1 MDKKEY
7 LKILTE
13 QVRYKKALPMIEKEL
28 EDHMEDQKKDFLA
41 SGMTEKEAETAAV
54 MEMGD
59 PVTVGVEMD
68 RIHRPK
74 MAWGLI
80 LLTGALYLTGMILRY
95 LLYNRSGLGIYIAN
109 SWVYYVLAFVVMI
122 GVCYVDYSRIG
133 EKAREL
139 TVGLFLILMAGLW
152 FSGTVVN
159 GSAGWINVGGMMILN
174 VRVLVYLFLP
184 LYGAILYRYRGQGYE
199 VIWKAVAWILPAV
212 VVVAYANNI
221 MLSLLLCVFSMII
234 FLYAVSCG
242 WFHAKKKRV
251 YFGTVSAVLLLPVLY
266 AGMVWN
272 FGAVYQ
278 KERLQMLLPP
288 YRAEISAVMEP
299 LRSAAANSHMVGSS
313 AQAMKGLEMY
323 GDRDFL
329 FTYVLS
335 FCGILTAVLFVS
347 FIAVL
352 LFYLFKNTLH
362 QRNQVGRVMG
372 LGCTIVL
379 AGRMII
385 YILGNLGLHPYGGD
399 GYCPFLS
406 TGGSGAVVTGI
417 LLGLLFSIYRY
428 QNVTIEPKVKKKVK
442 KPAVQ

>member
-7 LKILTE
+7 LEILAE
-13 QVRYKKALPMIEKEL
+13 QIRYKKALPMIEKEL

-41 SGMTEKEAETAAV
+41 SGMTEKEAEAAAV

-59 PVTVGVEMD
+59 PVSVGVDMD

-80 LLTGALYLTGMILRY
+80 LLTGALYLAGMIFRY
-95 LLYNRSGLGIYIAN
+95 LLYDRSGLGIYIAN

-139 TVGLFLILMAGLW
+139 TVGLFLILMAGIW
-152 FSGTVVN
+152 FGGTVVN
-159 GSAGWINVGGMMILN
+159 GSFGWISVGGMMILN

-199 VIWKAVAWILPAV
+199 VSWKAAAWMLPAV
-212 VVVAYANNI
+212 VVVFYANSL
-221 MLSLLLCVFSMII
+221 MLALLLCVFSMVI
-234 FLYAVSCG
+234 FL
-242 WFHAKKKRV
+242 
-251 YFGTVSAVLLLPVLY
+251 LLY
-266 AGMVWN
+266 AGMVWK

-288 YRAEISAVMEP
+288 YGEEISAVMEP

-329 FTYVLS
+329 FTYILS
-335 FCGILTAVLFVS
+335 FCGILTAVLFIS
-347 FIAVL
+347 LIAVL
-352 LFYLFKNTLH
+352 LFYLLKHTLR
-362 QRNQVGRVMG
+362 QRNQAGRIMG
-372 LGCTIVL
+372 LGCTVVL
-379 AGRMII
+379 VGRLVI
-385 YILGNLGLHPYGGD
+385 YLLGNLGLQPYGD

-406 TGGSGAVVTGI
+406 TGGSSAVVTGI

-428 QNVTIEPKVKKKVK
+428 QNIAKEPKKSRTK
-442 KPAVQ
+442 QICL

>member
-7 LKILTE
+7 LEILAE
-13 QVRYKKALPMIEKEL
+13 QIRYKKALPMIEKEL

-41 SGMTEKEAETAAV
+41 SGMTEKEAEAAAV

-59 PVTVGVEMD
+59 PVAVGVDMD

-80 LLTGALYLTGMILRY
+80 LLTGALYLAGMIFRY
-95 LLYNRSGLGIYIAN
+95 LLYDRSGLGIYIAN

-139 TVGLFLILMAGLW
+139 TVGLFLILMAGIW
-152 FSGTVVN
+152 FGGTVVN
-159 GSAGWINVGGMMILN
+159 GSVGWISVGGMMILN

-199 VIWKAVAWILPAV
+199 VIWKAAAWMLPAV
-212 VVVAYANNI
+212 VVVFYANSL
-221 MLSLLLCVFSMII
+221 MLALLLCVFSMVI
-234 FLYAVSCG
+234 FL
-242 WFHAKKKRV
+242 
-251 YFGTVSAVLLLPVLY
+251 LLY
-266 AGMVWN
+266 AGMVWK

-278 KERLQMLLPP
+278 KERLKMLLPP
-288 YRAEISAVMEP
+288 YGEEISAVMEP

-313 AQAMKGLEMY
+313 EQAMKGLEMY

-329 FTYVLS
+329 FTYILS
-335 FCGILTAVLFVS
+335 FCGILTAVLFIS
-347 FIAVL
+347 LIAVL
-352 LFYLFKNTLH
+352 LFYLLKHTLR
-362 QRNQVGRVMG
+362 QRNQAGRIMG
-372 LGCTIVL
+372 LGCTVVL
-379 AGRMII
+379 VGRLVI
-385 YILGNLGLHPYGGD
+385 YLLGNLGLQPYGD

-406 TGGSGAVVTGI
+406 TGGSSAVVTGI

-428 QNVTIEPKVKKKVK
+428 QNIAKEPKKSRTK
-442 KPAVQ
+442 QICL

>member
-7 LKILTE
+7 LEILAE
-13 QVRYKKALPMIEKEL
+13 QIRYKKALPMIEKEL

-41 SGMTEKEAETAAV
+41 SGMTEKEAEAAAV

-59 PVTVGVEMD
+59 PVAVGVDMD

-80 LLTGALYLTGMILRY
+80 LLTGALYLAGMIFRY
-95 LLYNRSGLGIYIAN
+95 LLYDRSGLGIYIAN

-139 TVGLFLILMAGLW
+139 TVGLFLILMAGIW
-152 FSGTVVN
+152 FGGTVVN
-159 GSAGWINVGGMMILN
+159 GSVGWISVGGMMILN

-199 VIWKAVAWILPAV
+199 VIWKAAAWMLPAV
-212 VVVAYANNI
+212 VVVFYANSL
-221 MLSLLLCVFSMII
+221 MLALLLCVFSMVI
-234 FLYAVSCG
+234 FL
-242 WFHAKKKRV
+242 
-251 YFGTVSAVLLLPVLY
+251 LLY
-266 AGMVWN
+266 AGMVWK

-278 KERLQMLLPP
+278 KERLKMLLPP
-288 YRAEISAVMEP
+288 YGEEISAVMEP

-329 FTYVLS
+329 FTYILS
-335 FCGILTAVLFVS
+335 FCGILTAVLFIS
-347 FIAVL
+347 LIAVL
-352 LFYLFKNTLH
+352 LFYLLKHTLR
-362 QRNQVGRVMG
+362 QRNQAGRIMG
-372 LGCTIVL
+372 LGCTVVL
-379 AGRMII
+379 VGRLVI
-385 YILGNLGLHPYGGD
+385 YLLGNLGLQPYGD

-406 TGGSGAVVTGI
+406 TGGSSAVVTGI
-417 LLGLLFSIYRY
+417 LLGLLLSIYRY
-428 QNVTIEPKVKKKVK
+428 QNIAKEPKKSRTK
-442 KPAVQ
+442 QICL

>member
-7 LKILTE
+7 LEMLAE
-13 QVRYKKALPMIEKEL
+13 QIRYKKALPMIEKEL

-41 SGMTEKEAETAAV
+41 SGMTEKEAEAAAV

-59 PVTVGVEMD
+59 PVSVGVDMD

-80 LLTGALYLTGMILRY
+80 LLTGALYLAGMIFRY
-95 LLYNRSGLGIYIAN
+95 LLYDRSGLGIYIAN

-139 TVGLFLILMAGLW
+139 TVGLFLILMAGIW
-152 FSGTVVN
+152 FGGTVVN
-159 GSAGWINVGGMMILN
+159 GSFGWISVGGMMILN

-199 VIWKAVAWILPAV
+199 VIWKAAAWMLPAV
-212 VVVAYANNI
+212 VVVFYANSL
-221 MLSLLLCVFSMII
+221 MLALLLCVFSMVI
-234 FLYAVSCG
+234 FL
-242 WFHAKKKRV
+242 
-251 YFGTVSAVLLLPVLY
+251 LLY
-266 AGMVWN
+266 AGMVWK

-288 YRAEISAVMEP
+288 YGEEISAVMEP
-299 LRSAAANSHMVGSS
+299 LRSTAANSHMVGSS

-323 GDRDFL
+323 GDRAFL
-329 FTYVLS
+329 FTYILS
-335 FCGILTAVLFVS
+335 FCGILTAVLFIS
-347 FIAVL
+347 LIAVL
-352 LFYLFKNTLH
+352 LFYLLKHTLR
-362 QRNQVGRVMG
+362 QRNQAGRIMG
-372 LGCTIVL
+372 LGCTVVL
-379 AGRMII
+379 VGRLVI
-385 YILGNLGLHPYGGD
+385 YLLGNLGLQPYGD

-406 TGGSGAVVTGI
+406 TGGSSAVVTGI

-428 QNVTIEPKVKKKVK
+428 QNIAKEPKKSRTK
-442 KPAVQ
+442 QICL

>member
-7 LKILTE
+7 LEILAE
-13 QVRYKKALPMIEKEL
+13 QIRYKKALPMIEKEL

-41 SGMTEKEAETAAV
+41 SGMTEKEAEAAAV

-59 PVTVGVEMD
+59 PVAVGVDMD

-80 LLTGALYLTGMILRY
+80 LLTGALYLAGMIFRY
-95 LLYNRSGLGIYIAN
+95 LLYDRSGLGIYIAN

-139 TVGLFLILMAGLW
+139 TVGLFLILMAGIW
-152 FSGTVVN
+152 FGGTVVN
-159 GSAGWINVGGMMILN
+159 GSFGWISVGGMMILN

-199 VIWKAVAWILPAV
+199 VIWKAAAWMLPV
-212 VVVAYANNI
+212 VVVFYANSL
-221 MLSLLLCVFSMII
+221 MLALLLCVFSMVI
-234 FLYAVSCG
+234 FL
-242 WFHAKKKRV
+242 
-251 YFGTVSAVLLLPVLY
+251 LLY
-266 AGMVWN
+266 AGMVWK

-288 YRAEISAVMEP
+288 YGEEISAVMEP

-329 FTYVLS
+329 FTYILS
-335 FCGILTAVLFVS
+335 FCGILTAVLFIS
-347 FIAVL
+347 LIAVL
-352 LFYLFKNTLH
+352 LFYLLKHTLR
-362 QRNQVGRVMG
+362 QRNQAGRIMG
-372 LGCTIVL
+372 LGCTVVL
-379 AGRMII
+379 VGRLVI
-385 YILGNLGLHPYGGD
+385 YLLGNLGLQPYGD

-406 TGGSGAVVTGI
+406 TGGSSAVVTGI

-428 QNVTIEPKVKKKVK
+428 QNIAKEPKKSRTK
-442 KPAVQ
+442 QICL

>member
-7 LKILTE
+7 LEILAE
-13 QVRYKKALPMIEKEL
+13 QIRYKKALPMIEKEL

-41 SGMTEKEAETAAV
+41 SGMTEKEAEAAAV

-59 PVTVGVEMD
+59 PVAVGVDMD

-74 MAWGLI
+74 MARGLI
-80 LLTGALYLTGMILRY
+80 LLTGALYLAGMIFRY
-95 LLYNRSGLGIYIAN
+95 LLYDRSGLGIYIAN

-139 TVGLFLILMAGLW
+139 TVGLFLILMAGIW
-152 FSGTVVN
+152 FGGTVVN
-159 GSAGWINVGGMMILN
+159 GSFGWISVGGMMILN

-199 VIWKAVAWILPAV
+199 VIWKAIVWMLPAV
-212 VVVAYANNI
+212 VVVFYANSL
-221 MLSLLLCVFSMII
+221 MLALLLCVFSMVI
-234 FLYAVSCG
+234 FL
-242 WFHAKKKRV
+242 
-251 YFGTVSAVLLLPVLY
+251 LLY
-266 AGMVWN
+266 AGMVWK

-288 YRAEISAVMEP
+288 YGEEISAVMEP

-329 FTYVLS
+329 FTYILS
-335 FCGILTAVLFVS
+335 FCGILTAVLFIS
-347 FIAVL
+347 LIAVL
-352 LFYLFKNTLH
+352 LFYLLKHTLR
-362 QRNQVGRVMG
+362 QRNQAGRIMG
-372 LGCTIVL
+372 LGCTVVL
-379 AGRMII
+379 VGRLVI
-385 YILGNLGLHPYGGD
+385 YLLGNLGLQPYGD

-406 TGGSGAVVTGI
+406 TGGSSAVVTGI

-428 QNVTIEPKVKKKVK
+428 QNIAKEPKKSRTK
-442 KPAVQ
+442 QICL

>member
-7 LKILTE
+7 LEILAE
-13 QVRYKKALPMIEKEL
+13 QIRYKKALPMIEKEL

-41 SGMTEKEAETAAV
+41 SGMTEKEAEAAAV

-59 PVTVGVEMD
+59 PVAVGVDMD

-74 MAWGLI
+74 MACGLI
-80 LLTGALYLTGMILRY
+80 LLTGALYLAGMIFRY
-95 LLYNRSGLGIYIAN
+95 LLYDRSGLGIYIAN

-139 TVGLFLILMAGLW
+139 TVGLFLILMAGIW
-152 FSGTVVN
+152 FGGTVVN
-159 GSAGWINVGGMMILN
+159 GSVGWISVGGMMILN

-199 VIWKAVAWILPAV
+199 VIWKAIVWMLPAV
-212 VVVAYANNI
+212 VVVFYANSL
-221 MLSLLLCVFSMII
+221 MLALLLCVFSMVI
-234 FLYAVSCG
+234 FL
-242 WFHAKKKRV
+242 
-251 YFGTVSAVLLLPVLY
+251 LLY
-266 AGMVWN
+266 AGMVWK

-278 KERLQMLLPP
+278 KERLKMLLPP
-288 YRAEISAVMEP
+288 YGEEISAVMEP

-329 FTYVLS
+329 FTYILS
-335 FCGILTAVLFVS
+335 FCGILTAVLFIS
-347 FIAVL
+347 LIAVL
-352 LFYLFKNTLH
+352 LFYLLKHTLR
-362 QRNQVGRVMG
+362 QRNQAGRIMG
-372 LGCTIVL
+372 LGCTVVL
-379 AGRMII
+379 VGRLVI
-385 YILGNLGLHPYGGD
+385 YLLGNLGLQPYGD

-406 TGGSGAVVTGI
+406 TGGSSAVVTGI

-428 QNVTIEPKVKKKVK
+428 QNIAKEPKKSRTK
-442 KPAVQ
+442 QICL

>member
-7 LKILTE
+7 LEILAE
-13 QVRYKKALPMIEKEL
+13 QIRYKKALPMIEKEL

-41 SGMTEKEAETAAV
+41 SGMTEKEAEAAAV

-59 PVTVGVEMD
+59 PVAVGVDMD

-80 LLTGALYLTGMILRY
+80 LLTGALYLAGMIFRY
-95 LLYNRSGLGIYIAN
+95 LLYDRSGLGIYIAN

-139 TVGLFLILMAGLW
+139 TVGLFLILMAGIW
-152 FSGTVVN
+152 FGGTVVN
-159 GSAGWINVGGMMILN
+159 GSFGWISVGGMMILN

-199 VIWKAVAWILPAV
+199 VIWKAAAWMLPAV
-212 VVVAYANNI
+212 VVVFYANSL
-221 MLSLLLCVFSMII
+221 MLALLLCVFSMVI
-234 FLYAVSCG
+234 FL
-242 WFHAKKKRV
+242 
-251 YFGTVSAVLLLPVLY
+251 LLY
-266 AGMVWN
+266 AGMVWK

-288 YRAEISAVMEP
+288 YGADISAVMEP

-329 FTYVLS
+329 FTYILS
-335 FCGILTAVLFVS
+335 FCGILTAVLFIS
-347 FIAVL
+347 LIAVL
-352 LFYLFKNTLH
+352 LFYLLKNTLR

-372 LGCTIVL
+372 LGCTVVL
-379 AGRMII
+379 AGRMVI
-385 YILGNLGLHPYGGD
+385 YLLGNLGLHPYGD

-428 QNVTIEPKVKKKVK
+428 QNIAKEPKKSRTK
-442 KPAVQ
+442 QICL

>member
-7 LKILTE
+7 LEILAE
-13 QVRYKKALPMIEKEL
+13 QIRYKKALPMIEKEL

-41 SGMTEKEAETAAV
+41 SGMTEKEAEAAAV

-59 PVTVGVEMD
+59 PVAVGVDMD

-80 LLTGALYLTGMILRY
+80 LLTGALYLAGMIFRY
-95 LLYNRSGLGIYIAN
+95 LLYDRSGLGIYIAN

-139 TVGLFLILMAGLW
+139 TVGLFLILMAGIW
-152 FSGTVVN
+152 FGGTVVN
-159 GSAGWINVGGMMILN
+159 GSVGWISVGGMMILN

-184 LYGAILYRYRGQGYE
+184 LYGAIQYRYRGQGYE
-199 VIWKAVAWILPAV
+199 VIWKAAAWMLPAV
-212 VVVAYANNI
+212 VVVFYANSL
-221 MLSLLLCVFSMII
+221 MLALLLCVFSMVI
-234 FLYAVSCG
+234 FL
-242 WFHAKKKRV
+242 
-251 YFGTVSAVLLLPVLY
+251 LLY
-266 AGMVWN
+266 AGMVWK

-278 KERLQMLLPP
+278 KERLKMLLPP
-288 YRAEISAVMEP
+288 YGEEISAVMEP

-329 FTYVLS
+329 FTYILS
-335 FCGILTAVLFVS
+335 FCGILTAVLFIS
-347 FIAVL
+347 LIAVL
-352 LFYLFKNTLH
+352 LFYLLKHTLR
-362 QRNQVGRVMG
+362 QRNQAGRIMG
-372 LGCTIVL
+372 LGCTVVL
-379 AGRMII
+379 VGRLVI
-385 YILGNLGLHPYGGD
+385 YLLGNLGLQPYGD

-406 TGGSGAVVTGI
+406 TGGSSAVVTGI

-428 QNVTIEPKVKKKVK
+428 QNIAKEPKKSRTK
-442 KPAVQ
+442 QICL

>member
-7 LKILTE
+7 LEILAE
-13 QVRYKKALPMIEKEL
+13 QIRYKKALPMIEKEL

-41 SGMTEKEAETAAV
+41 SGMTEKEAEAAAF

-59 PVTVGVEMD
+59 PVAVGVDMD

-80 LLTGALYLTGMILRY
+80 LLTGALYLAGMIFRY
-95 LLYNRSGLGIYIAN
+95 LLYDRSGLGIYIAN

-139 TVGLFLILMAGLW
+139 TVGLFLILMAGIW
-152 FSGTVVN
+152 FGGTVVN
-159 GSAGWINVGGMMILN
+159 GSFGWISVGGMMILN

-199 VIWKAVAWILPAV
+199 VIWKAAAWMLPAV
-212 VVVAYANNI
+212 VVVFYANSL
-221 MLSLLLCVFSMII
+221 MLALLLCVFSMVI
-234 FLYAVSCG
+234 FL
-242 WFHAKKKRV
+242 
-251 YFGTVSAVLLLPVLY
+251 LLY
-266 AGMVWN
+266 AGMVWK

-288 YRAEISAVMEP
+288 YGEEISAVMEP

-329 FTYVLS
+329 FTYILS
-335 FCGILTAVLFVS
+335 FCGILTAVLFIS
-347 FIAVL
+347 LIAVL
-352 LFYLFKNTLH
+352 LFYLLKHTLR
-362 QRNQVGRVMG
+362 QRNQAGRIMG
-372 LGCTIVL
+372 LGCTVVL
-379 AGRMII
+379 VGRLVI
-385 YILGNLGLHPYGGD
+385 YLLGNLGLQPYGD

-406 TGGSGAVVTGI
+406 TGGSSAVVTGI

-428 QNVTIEPKVKKKVK
+428 QNIAKEPKKSRTT
-442 KPAVQ
+442 QICL

>member
-7 LKILTE
+7 LEILAE
-13 QVRYKKALPMIEKEL
+13 QIRYKKALPMIEKEL

-41 SGMTEKEAETAAV
+41 SGMTEKEAEAAAV

-59 PVTVGVEMD
+59 PVAVGVDMD

-74 MAWGLI
+74 MVWGLI
-80 LLTGALYLTGMILRY
+80 LLTGALYLAGMIFRY
-95 LLYNRSGLGIYIAN
+95 LLYDRSGLGIYIAN

-139 TVGLFLILMAGLW
+139 TVGLFLILMAGIW
-152 FSGTVVN
+152 FGGTVVN
-159 GSAGWINVGGMMILN
+159 GSVGWISVGGMMILN

-199 VIWKAVAWILPAV
+199 VIWKAAAWMLPAV
-212 VVVAYANNI
+212 VVVFYANSL
-221 MLSLLLCVFSMII
+221 MLALLLCVFSMVI
-234 FLYAVSCG
+234 FL
-242 WFHAKKKRV
+242 
-251 YFGTVSAVLLLPVLY
+251 LLY
-266 AGMVWN
+266 AGMVWK
-272 FGAVYQ
+272 FGALYQ

-288 YRAEISAVMEP
+288 YGEEISAVMEP

-329 FTYVLS
+329 FTYILS
-335 FCGILTAVLFVS
+335 FCGILTAVLFIS
-347 FIAVL
+347 LIAVL
-352 LFYLFKNTLH
+352 LFYLLKHTLR
-362 QRNQVGRVMG
+362 QRNQAGRIMG
-372 LGCTIVL
+372 LGCTVVL
-379 AGRMII
+379 VGRLVI
-385 YILGNLGLHPYGGD
+385 YLLGNLGLQPYGD

-406 TGGSGAVVTGI
+406 TGGSSAVVTGI

-428 QNVTIEPKVKKKVK
+428 QNIAKEPKKSRTK
-442 KPAVQ
+442 QICL

>member
-7 LKILTE
+7 LEILAE
-13 QVRYKKALPMIEKEL
+13 QIRYKKALPMIEKEL

-41 SGMTEKEAETAAV
+41 SGMTEKEAEAAAV

-59 PVTVGVEMD
+59 PVAVGVDMD

-80 LLTGALYLTGMILRY
+80 LLTGALYLAGMIFRY
-95 LLYNRSGLGIYIAN
+95 LLYDRSGLGIYIAN

-139 TVGLFLILMAGLW
+139 TVGLFLILMAGIW
-152 FSGTVVN
+152 FGGTVVN
-159 GSAGWINVGGMMILN
+159 GSVGWISVGGMMILN

-199 VIWKAVAWILPAV
+199 VIWKAAAWMLPAV
-212 VVVAYANNI
+212 VVVFYANSL
-221 MLSLLLCVFSMII
+221 MLALLLCVFSMVI
-234 FLYAVSCG
+234 FLYAVSCD
-242 WFHAKKKRV
+242 WFRVKKKRV
-251 YFGTVSAVLLLPVLY
+251 YFGTVSAVLILPILY
-266 AGMVWN
+266 AGMVWK

-278 KERLQMLLPP
+278 KERLKMLLPP
-288 YRAEISAVMEP
+288 YGEEISAVMEP

-329 FTYVLS
+329 FTYILS
-335 FCGILTAVLFVS
+335 FCGIMTAVLFIS
-347 FIAVL
+347 LIAVL
-352 LFYLFKNTLH
+352 LFYLLKHTLR
-362 QRNQVGRVMG
+362 QRNQAGRIMG
-372 LGCTIVL
+372 LGCTVVL
-379 AGRMII
+379 VGRLVI
-385 YILGNLGLHPYGGD
+385 YLLGNLGLQPYGD

-406 TGGSGAVVTGI
+406 TGGSSAVVTGI

-428 QNVTIEPKVKKKVK
+428 QNIAKEPKKSRTK
-442 KPAVQ
+442 QICL

>member
-7 LKILTE
+7 LEILAE
-13 QVRYKKALPMIEKEL
+13 QIRYKKALPMIEKEL

-41 SGMTEKEAETAAV
+41 SGMTEKEAEAAAV

-59 PVTVGVEMD
+59 PVSVGVDMD

-80 LLTGALYLTGMILRY
+80 LLTGALYLAGMIFRY
-95 LLYNRSGLGIYIAN
+95 LLYDRSGLGIYIAN

-133 EKAREL
+133 GKAREL
-139 TVGLFLILMAGLW
+139 TVGLFLILMAGIW
-152 FSGTVVN
+152 FGGTVVN
-159 GSAGWINVGGMMILN
+159 GSVGWISVGGMMILN

-199 VIWKAVAWILPAV
+199 VIWKAAAWMLPAV
-212 VVVAYANNI
+212 VVVFYANSL
-221 MLSLLLCVFSMII
+221 MLALLLCVFSMVI
-234 FLYAVSCG
+234 FL
-242 WFHAKKKRV
+242 
-251 YFGTVSAVLLLPVLY
+251 LLY
-266 AGMVWN
+266 AGMVWK

-288 YRAEISAVMEP
+288 YGEEISAVMEP

-329 FTYVLS
+329 FTYILS
-335 FCGILTAVLFVS
+335 FCGILTAVLFIS
-347 FIAVL
+347 LIAVL
-352 LFYLFKNTLH
+352 LFYLLKHTLR
-362 QRNQVGRVMG
+362 QRNQAGRIMG
-372 LGCTIVL
+372 LGCTVVL
-379 AGRMII
+379 VGRLVI
-385 YILGNLGLHPYGGD
+385 YLLGNLGLQPYGD

-406 TGGSGAVVTGI
+406 TGGSSAVVTGI

-428 QNVTIEPKVKKKVK
+428 QNIAKEPKKSRTK
-442 KPAVQ
+442 QICL

>member
-7 LKILTE
+7 LEILAE
-13 QVRYKKALPMIEKEL
+13 QIRYKKALPMIEKEL

-41 SGMTEKEAETAAV
+41 SGMTEKEAEAAAV

-59 PVTVGVEMD
+59 PVAVGVDMD

-80 LLTGALYLTGMILRY
+80 LLTGALYLAGMIFRY
-95 LLYNRSGLGIYIAN
+95 LLYDRSGLGIYIAN

-139 TVGLFLILMAGLW
+139 TVGLFLILMAGIW
-152 FSGTVVN
+152 FGGTVVN
-159 GSAGWINVGGMMILN
+159 GSVGWISVGGMMILN

-199 VIWKAVAWILPAV
+199 VIWKAAAWMLPAV
-212 VVVAYANNI
+212 VVVFYANSL
-221 MLSLLLCVFSMII
+221 MLALLLCVFSMVI
-234 FLYAVSCG
+234 FL
-242 WFHAKKKRV
+242 
-251 YFGTVSAVLLLPVLY
+251 LLY
-266 AGMVWN
+266 AGMVWK
-272 FGAVYQ
+272 FGALYQ

-288 YRAEISAVMEP
+288 YGEEISAVMEP

-329 FTYVLS
+329 FTYILS
-335 FCGILTAVLFVS
+335 FCGILTAVLFIS
-347 FIAVL
+347 LIAVL
-352 LFYLFKNTLH
+352 LFYLLKHTLR
-362 QRNQVGRVMG
+362 QRNQAGRIMG
-372 LGCTIVL
+372 LGCTVVL
-379 AGRMII
+379 VGRLVI
-385 YILGNLGLHPYGGD
+385 YLLGNLGLQPYGD

-406 TGGSGAVVTGI
+406 TGGSSAVVTGI

-428 QNVTIEPKVKKKVK
+428 QNIAKEPKKSRTK
-442 KPAVQ
+442 QICL

>member
-7 LKILTE
+7 LEILAE
-13 QVRYKKALPMIEKEL
+13 QIRYKKALPMIEKEL

-41 SGMTEKEAETAAV
+41 SGMTEKEAEAAAV

-59 PVTVGVEMD
+59 PVAVGVDMD

-80 LLTGALYLTGMILRY
+80 LLTGALYLAGMIFRY
-95 LLYNRSGLGIYIAN
+95 LLYDRSGLGIYIAN

-139 TVGLFLILMAGLW
+139 TVGLFLILMAGIW
-152 FSGTVVN
+152 FGGTVVN
-159 GSAGWINVGGMMILN
+159 GSVGWISVGGMMILN

-199 VIWKAVAWILPAV
+199 VIWKVAAWMLPAV
-212 VVVAYANNI
+212 VVVFYANSL
-221 MLSLLLCVFSMII
+221 MLALLLCVFSMVI
-234 FLYAVSCG
+234 FL
-242 WFHAKKKRV
+242 
-251 YFGTVSAVLLLPVLY
+251 LLY
-266 AGMVWN
+266 AGMVWK

-288 YRAEISAVMEP
+288 YGEEISAVMEP

-329 FTYVLS
+329 FTYILS
-335 FCGILTAVLFVS
+335 FCGILTAVLFIS
-347 FIAVL
+347 LIAVL
-352 LFYLFKNTLH
+352 LFYLLKHTLR
-362 QRNQVGRVMG
+362 QRKQAGRIMG
-372 LGCTIVL
+372 LGCTVVL
-379 AGRMII
+379 VGRLVI
-385 YILGNLGLHPYGGD
+385 YLLGNLGLQPYGD

-406 TGGSGAVVTGI
+406 TGGSSAVVTGI

-428 QNVTIEPKVKKKVK
+428 QNIAKEPKKSRTK
-442 KPAVQ
+442 QICL

>member
-7 LKILTE
+7 LEILAE
-13 QVRYKKALPMIEKEL
+13 QIRYKKALPMIEKEL

-41 SGMTEKEAETAAV
+41 SGMTEKEAEAAAV

-59 PVTVGVEMD
+59 PVSVGVDMD

-74 MAWGLI
+74 MARGLI
-80 LLTGALYLTGMILRY
+80 LLTGALYLAGMIFRY
-95 LLYNRSGLGIYIAN
+95 LLYDRSGLGIYIAN

-139 TVGLFLILMAGLW
+139 TVGLFLILMAGIW
-152 FSGTVVN
+152 FGGTVVN
-159 GSAGWINVGGMMILN
+159 GSFGWISVGGMMILN

-199 VIWKAVAWILPAV
+199 VIWKAIVWMLPAV
-212 VVVAYANNI
+212 VVVFYANSL
-221 MLSLLLCVFSMII
+221 MLALLLCVFSMVI
-234 FLYAVSCG
+234 FL
-242 WFHAKKKRV
+242 
-251 YFGTVSAVLLLPVLY
+251 LLY
-266 AGMVWN
+266 AGMVWK

-278 KERLQMLLPP
+278 KERLKMLLPP
-288 YRAEISAVMEP
+288 YGEEISAVMEP

-329 FTYVLS
+329 FTYILS
-335 FCGILTAVLFVS
+335 FCGILTAVLFIS
-347 FIAVL
+347 LIAVL
-352 LFYLFKNTLH
+352 LFYLLKHTLR
-362 QRNQVGRVMG
+362 QRNQAGRIMG
-372 LGCTIVL
+372 LGCTVVL
-379 AGRMII
+379 VGRLVI
-385 YILGNLGLHPYGGD
+385 YLLGNLGLQPYGD

-406 TGGSGAVVTGI
+406 TGGSSAVVTGI

-428 QNVTIEPKVKKKVK
+428 QNIAKEPKKSRTK
-442 KPAVQ
+442 QICL

>member
-7 LKILTE
+7 LEILAE
-13 QVRYKKALPMIEKEL
+13 QIRYKKALPMIEKEL

-41 SGMTEKEAETAAV
+41 SGMTEKEAEAAAV

-59 PVTVGVEMD
+59 PVAVGVDMD

-80 LLTGALYLTGMILRY
+80 LLTGALYLAGMIFRY
-95 LLYNRSGLGIYIAN
+95 LLYDRSGLGIYIAN

-139 TVGLFLILMAGLW
+139 TVGLFLILMAGIW
-152 FSGTVVN
+152 FGGTIVN
-159 GSAGWINVGGMMILN
+159 GSVGWISVGGMMILN

-199 VIWKAVAWILPAV
+199 VIWKAAAWMLPAV
-212 VVVAYANNI
+212 VVVFYANSL
-221 MLSLLLCVFSMII
+221 MLALLLCVFSMVI
-234 FLYAVSCG
+234 FL
-242 WFHAKKKRV
+242 
-251 YFGTVSAVLLLPVLY
+251 LLY
-266 AGMVWN
+266 AGMVWK

-288 YRAEISAVMEP
+288 YGEEISAVMEP

-323 GDRDFL
+323 GDRAFL
-329 FTYVLS
+329 FTYILS
-335 FCGILTAVLFVS
+335 FCGILTAVLFIS
-347 FIAVL
+347 LIAVL
-352 LFYLFKNTLH
+352 LFYLLKHTLR
-362 QRNQVGRVMG
+362 QRNQAGRIMG
-372 LGCTIVL
+372 LGCTVVL
-379 AGRMII
+379 VGRLVI
-385 YILGNLGLHPYGGD
+385 YLLGNLGLQPYGD

-406 TGGSGAVVTGI
+406 TGGSSAVVTGI

-428 QNVTIEPKVKKKVK
+428 QNIAKEPKKSRTK
-442 KPAVQ
+442 QICL

>member
-7 LKILTE
+7 LEILAE
-13 QVRYKKALPMIEKEL
+13 QIRYKKALPMIEKEL

-41 SGMTEKEAETAAV
+41 SGMTEKEAEAAAV

-59 PVTVGVEMD
+59 PVSVGVDMD

-74 MAWGLI
+74 MARGLI
-80 LLTGALYLTGMILRY
+80 LLTGALYLAGMIFRY
-95 LLYNRSGLGIYIAN
+95 LLYDRSGLGIYIAN

-139 TVGLFLILMAGLW
+139 TVGLFLILMAGIW
-152 FSGTVVN
+152 FGGTVVN
-159 GSAGWINVGGMMILN
+159 GSFGWISVGGMMILN

-199 VIWKAVAWILPAV
+199 VIWKAIVWMLPAV
-212 VVVAYANNI
+212 VVVFYANSL
-221 MLSLLLCVFSMII
+221 MLALLLCVFSMVI
-234 FLYAVSCG
+234 FL
-242 WFHAKKKRV
+242 
-251 YFGTVSAVLLLPVLY
+251 LLY
-266 AGMVWN
+266 AGMVWK
-272 FGAVYQ
+272 FGALYQ

-288 YRAEISAVMEP
+288 YGEEISAVMEP

-329 FTYVLS
+329 FTYILS
-335 FCGILTAVLFVS
+335 FCGILTAVLFIS
-347 FIAVL
+347 LIAVL
-352 LFYLFKNTLH
+352 LFYLLKHTLR
-362 QRNQVGRVMG
+362 QRNQAGRIMG
-372 LGCTIVL
+372 LGCTVVL
-379 AGRMII
+379 VGRLVI
-385 YILGNLGLHPYGGD
+385 YLLGNLGLQPYGD

-406 TGGSGAVVTGI
+406 TGGSSAVVTGI

-428 QNVTIEPKVKKKVK
+428 QNIAKEPKKSRTK
-442 KPAVQ
+442 QICL

>member
-7 LKILTE
+7 LEILAE
-13 QVRYKKALPMIEKEL
+13 QIRYKKALPMIEKEL

-41 SGMTEKEAETAAV
+41 SGMTEKEAEAAAV

-59 PVTVGVEMD
+59 PVAVGVDMD

-80 LLTGALYLTGMILRY
+80 LLTGALYLAGMIFRY
-95 LLYNRSGLGIYIAN
+95 LLYDRSGLGIYIAN

-139 TVGLFLILMAGLW
+139 TVGLFLILMAGIW
-152 FSGTVVN
+152 FGGTVVN
-159 GSAGWINVGGMMILN
+159 GSVGWISVGGMMILN

-199 VIWKAVAWILPAV
+199 VIWKAAAWMLPAV
-212 VVVAYANNI
+212 VVVFYANSL
-221 MLSLLLCVFSMII
+221 MLALLLCVFSMVI
-234 FLYAVSCG
+234 FL
-242 WFHAKKKRV
+242 
-251 YFGTVSAVLLLPVLY
+251 LLY
-266 AGMVWN
+266 AGMVWK

-278 KERLQMLLPP
+278 KERLKMLLPP
-288 YRAEISAVMEP
+288 YGEEISAVMEP

-329 FTYVLS
+329 FTYILS
-335 FCGILTAVLFVS
+335 FCGILTAVLFIS
-347 FIAVL
+347 LIAVL
-352 LFYLFKNTLH
+352 LFYLLKHTLR
-362 QRNQVGRVMG
+362 QRNQAGRIMG
-372 LGCTIVL
+372 LGCTVVL
-379 AGRMII
+379 VGRLVI
-385 YILGNLGLHPYGGD
+385 YLLGNLGLQPYGD

-406 TGGSGAVVTGI
+406 TGGSSAVVTGI

-428 QNVTIEPKVKKKVK
+428 QNIAKEPKKSRT
-442 KPAVQ
+442 KPICL

>member
-1 MDKKEY
+1 
-7 LKILTE
+7 
-13 QVRYKKALPMIEKEL
+13 MIEKEL

-41 SGMTEKEAETAAV
+41 SGMTEKEAEAAAV

-59 PVTVGVEMD
+59 PVAVGVDMD

-80 LLTGALYLTGMILRY
+80 LLTGALYLAGMIFRY
-95 LLYNRSGLGIYIAN
+95 LLYDRSGLGIYIAN

-139 TVGLFLILMAGLW
+139 TVGLFLILMAGIW
-152 FSGTVVN
+152 FGGTVVN
-159 GSAGWINVGGMMILN
+159 GSVGWISVGGMMILN

-199 VIWKAVAWILPAV
+199 VIWKAIVWMLPAV
-212 VVVAYANNI
+212 VVVFYANSL
-221 MLSLLLCVFSMII
+221 MLALLLCVFSMVI
-234 FLYAVSCG
+234 FL
-242 WFHAKKKRV
+242 
-251 YFGTVSAVLLLPVLY
+251 LLY
-266 AGMVWN
+266 AGMVWK

-288 YRAEISAVMEP
+288 YGEEISAVMEP

-329 FTYVLS
+329 FTYILS
-335 FCGILTAVLFVS
+335 FCGILTAVLFIS
-347 FIAVL
+347 LIAVL
-352 LFYLFKNTLH
+352 LFYLLKHTLR
-362 QRNQVGRVMG
+362 QRNQAGRIMG
-372 LGCTIVL
+372 LGCTVVL
-379 AGRMII
+379 VGRLVI
-385 YILGNLGLHPYGGD
+385 YLLGNLGLQPYGD

-406 TGGSGAVVTGI
+406 TGGSSAVVTGI

-428 QNVTIEPKVKKKVK
+428 QNIAKEPKKSRTK
-442 KPAVQ
+442 QICL

>member
-242 WFHAKKKRV
+242 WFHVKKKRV

-323 GDRDFL
+323 GGRDFL

-385 YILGNLGLHPYGGD
+385 YLLGNLGLHPYGGD

>member
-7 LKILTE
+7 LEILAE
-13 QVRYKKALPMIEKEL
+13 QIRYKKALPMIEKEL

-41 SGMTEKEAETAAV
+41 SGMTEKEAEAAAV

-59 PVTVGVEMD
+59 PVAVGVDMD

-80 LLTGALYLTGMILRY
+80 LLTGALYLAGMIFRY
-95 LLYNRSGLGIYIAN
+95 LLYDRSGLGIYIAN

-139 TVGLFLILMAGLW
+139 TVGLFLILMAGIW
-152 FSGTVVN
+152 FGGTVVN
-159 GSAGWINVGGMMILN
+159 GSFGWISVGGMMILN

-199 VIWKAVAWILPAV
+199 VIWKAAAWMLPAV
-212 VVVAYANNI
+212 VVVFYANSL
-221 MLSLLLCVFSMII
+221 MLALLLCVFSMVI
-234 FLYAVSCG
+234 FL
-242 WFHAKKKRV
+242 
-251 YFGTVSAVLLLPVLY
+251 LLY
-266 AGMVWN
+266 AGMVWK

-278 KERLQMLLPP
+278 KERLKMLLPP
-288 YRAEISAVMEP
+288 YGEEISAVMEP
-299 LRSAAANSHMVGSS
+299 FRSAAANSHMVGSS

-329 FTYVLS
+329 FTYILS
-335 FCGILTAVLFVS
+335 FCGILTAVLFIS
-347 FIAVL
+347 LIAVL
-352 LFYLFKNTLH
+352 LFYLLKHTLR
-362 QRNQVGRVMG
+362 QRNQAGRIMG
-372 LGCTIVL
+372 LGCTVVL
-379 AGRMII
+379 VGRLVI
-385 YILGNLGLHPYGGD
+385 YLLGNLGLQPYGD

-406 TGGSGAVVTGI
+406 TGGSSAVVTGI

-428 QNVTIEPKVKKKVK
+428 QNIAKEPKKSRTK
-442 KPAVQ
+442 QICL

>member
-7 LKILTE
+7 LEILAE
-13 QVRYKKALPMIEKEL
+13 QIRYKKALPMIEKEL

-41 SGMTEKEAETAAV
+41 SGMTEKEAEAAAV

-59 PVTVGVEMD
+59 PVAVGVDMD

-80 LLTGALYLTGMILRY
+80 LLTGALYLAGMIFRY
-95 LLYNRSGLGIYIAN
+95 LLYDRSGLGIYIAN

-139 TVGLFLILMAGLW
+139 TVGLFLILMAGIW
-152 FSGTVVN
+152 FGGTVVN
-159 GSAGWINVGGMMILN
+159 GSVGWISVGGMMILN

-199 VIWKAVAWILPAV
+199 VIWKAAAWMLPAV
-212 VVVAYANNI
+212 VVVFYANSL
-221 MLSLLLCVFSMII
+221 MLALLLCVFSMVI
-234 FLYAVSCG
+234 FL
-242 WFHAKKKRV
+242 
-251 YFGTVSAVLLLPVLY
+251 LLY
-266 AGMVWN
+266 AGMVWK

-278 KERLQMLLPP
+278 KERLKMLLPP
-288 YRAEISAVMEP
+288 YGEEISAVMEP

-329 FTYVLS
+329 FTYILS
-335 FCGILTAVLFVS
+335 FCGILTAVLFIS
-347 FIAVL
+347 LISVL
-352 LFYLFKNTLH
+352 LFYLLKHTLR
-362 QRNQVGRVMG
+362 QRNQAGRIMG
-372 LGCTIVL
+372 LGCTVVL
-379 AGRMII
+379 VGRLVI
-385 YILGNLGLHPYGGD
+385 YLLGNLGLQPYGD

-406 TGGSGAVVTGI
+406 TGGSSAVVTGI

-428 QNVTIEPKVKKKVK
+428 QNIAKEPKKSRTK
-442 KPAVQ
+442 QICL

>member
-7 LKILTE
+7 LEILAE
-13 QVRYKKALPMIEKEL
+13 QIRYKKALPMIEKEL

-41 SGMTEKEAETAAV
+41 SGMTEKEAEAAAV

-59 PVTVGVEMD
+59 PVAVGVDMD

-80 LLTGALYLTGMILRY
+80 LLTGALYLAGMIFRC
-95 LLYNRSGLGIYIAN
+95 LLYDRSGLGIYIAN

-139 TVGLFLILMAGLW
+139 TVGLFLILMAGIW
-152 FSGTVVN
+152 FGGTVVN
-159 GSAGWINVGGMMILN
+159 GSVGWISVGGMMILN

-199 VIWKAVAWILPAV
+199 VIWKAAAWMLPAV
-212 VVVAYANNI
+212 VVVFYANSL
-221 MLSLLLCVFSMII
+221 MLALLLCVFSMVI
-234 FLYAVSCG
+234 FL
-242 WFHAKKKRV
+242 
-251 YFGTVSAVLLLPVLY
+251 LLY
-266 AGMVWN
+266 AGMVWK
-272 FGAVYQ
+272 FGALYQ

-288 YRAEISAVMEP
+288 YGEEISAVMEP

-329 FTYVLS
+329 FTYILS
-335 FCGILTAVLFVS
+335 FCGILTAVLFIS
-347 FIAVL
+347 LIAVL
-352 LFYLFKNTLH
+352 LFYLLKHTLR
-362 QRNQVGRVMG
+362 QRNQAGRIMG
-372 LGCTIVL
+372 LGCTVVL
-379 AGRMII
+379 VGRLVI
-385 YILGNLGLHPYGGD
+385 YLLGNLGLQPYGD

-406 TGGSGAVVTGI
+406 TGGSSAVVTGI

-428 QNVTIEPKVKKKVK
+428 QNIAKEPKKSRTK
-442 KPAVQ
+442 QICL

>member
-7 LKILTE
+7 LEILAE
-13 QVRYKKALPMIEKEL
+13 QIRYKKALPMIEKEL

-41 SGMTEKEAETAAV
+41 SGMTEKEAEAAAV

-59 PVTVGVEMD
+59 PVAVGVDMG

-74 MAWGLI
+74 MVWGLI
-80 LLTGALYLTGMILRY
+80 LLTGALYLAGMIFRY
-95 LLYNRSGLGIYIAN
+95 LLYDRSGLGIYIAN

-139 TVGLFLILMAGLW
+139 TVGLFLILMAGIW
-152 FSGTVVN
+152 FGGTVVN
-159 GSAGWINVGGMMILN
+159 GSVGWISVGGMMILN

-199 VIWKAVAWILPAV
+199 VIWKAAAWMLPAV
-212 VVVAYANNI
+212 VVVFYANSL
-221 MLSLLLCVFSMII
+221 MLALLLCVFSMVI
-234 FLYAVSCG
+234 FL
-242 WFHAKKKRV
+242 
-251 YFGTVSAVLLLPVLY
+251 LLY
-266 AGMVWN
+266 AGMVWK
-272 FGAVYQ
+272 FGALYQ

-288 YRAEISAVMEP
+288 YGEEISAVMEP

-329 FTYVLS
+329 FTYILS
-335 FCGILTAVLFVS
+335 FCGILTAVLFIS
-347 FIAVL
+347 LIAVL
-352 LFYLFKNTLH
+352 LFYLLKHTLR
-362 QRNQVGRVMG
+362 QRNQAGRIMG
-372 LGCTIVL
+372 LGCTVVL
-379 AGRMII
+379 VGRLVI
-385 YILGNLGLHPYGGD
+385 YLLGNLGLQPYGD

-406 TGGSGAVVTGI
+406 TGGSSAVVTGI

-428 QNVTIEPKVKKKVK
+428 QNIAKEPKKSRTK
-442 KPAVQ
+442 QICL

>member
-7 LKILTE
+7 LEILAE
-13 QVRYKKALPMIEKEL
+13 QIRYKKALPMIEKEL

-41 SGMTEKEAETAAV
+41 SGMTEKEAEAAAV

-59 PVTVGVEMD
+59 PVAVGVDMD

-80 LLTGALYLTGMILRY
+80 LLTGALYLAGMIFRY
-95 LLYNRSGLGIYIAN
+95 LLYDRSGLGIYIAN

-139 TVGLFLILMAGLW
+139 TVGLFLILMAGIW
-152 FSGTVVN
+152 FGGTVVN
-159 GSAGWINVGGMMILN
+159 GSVGWISVGGMMILN

-199 VIWKAVAWILPAV
+199 VIWKAAAWMLPAV
-212 VVVAYANNI
+212 VVVFYANSL
-221 MLSLLLCVFSMII
+221 MLALLLCVFSMVI
-234 FLYAVSCG
+234 FL
-242 WFHAKKKRV
+242 
-251 YFGTVSAVLLLPVLY
+251 LLY

-278 KERLQMLLPP
+278 KERLKMLLPP
-288 YRAEISAVMEP
+288 YGEEISAVMEP

-329 FTYVLS
+329 FTYILS
-335 FCGILTAVLFVS
+335 FCGILTAVLFIS
-347 FIAVL
+347 LIAVL
-352 LFYLFKNTLH
+352 LFYLLKHTLR
-362 QRNQVGRVMG
+362 QRNQAGRIMG
-372 LGCTIVL
+372 LGCTVVL
-379 AGRMII
+379 VGRLVI
-385 YILGNLGLHPYGGD
+385 YLLGNLGLQPYGD

-406 TGGSGAVVTGI
+406 TGGSSAVVTGI

-428 QNVTIEPKVKKKVK
+428 QNIAKEPKKSRTK
-442 KPAVQ
+442 QICL

>member
-13 QVRYKKALPMIEKEL
+13 QVRYKKALPTIEKEL
-28 EDHMEDQKKDFLA
+28 EDHMEDQKRDFLA

-68 RIHRPK
+68 RIHCPK

-80 LLTGALYLTGMILRY
+80 LLTGALYMAGMILRC
-95 LLYNRSGLGIYIAN
+95 LLYDRSGLGIYVAN

-139 TVGLFLILMAGLW
+139 TVGLFLILMAGIW

-159 GSAGWINVGGMMILN
+159 GSVGWISVGGMMILN

-184 LYGAILYRYRGQGYE
+184 LYGAILYRYRGQGYK
-199 VIWKAVAWILPAV
+199 VIWKAAIWMLPAV
-212 VVVAYANNI
+212 VVVFYTNNI

-242 WFHAKKKRV
+242 WFRVKKKRV
-251 YFGTVSAVLLLPVLY
+251 YFGTISAVLILPVLY

-272 FGAVYQ
+272 FGAVYR

-288 YRAEISAVMEP
+288 YGADISAVMEP

-329 FTYVLS
+329 FTYILS
-335 FCGILTAVLFVS
+335 FCGILTAVLFIS
-347 FIAVL
+347 LIAVL
-352 LFYLFKNTLH
+352 LLYLLKNTLR

-372 LGCTIVL
+372 LGCTVVL
-379 AGRMII
+379 AGRMVI
-385 YILGNLGLHPYGGD
+385 YLLGNLGLHPYGD

-428 QNVTIEPKVKKKVK
+428 QNIAKEPKKSRTK
-442 KPAVQ
+442 QICL

>member
-7 LKILTE
+7 LEILAE
-13 QVRYKKALPMIEKEL
+13 QIRYKKALPMIEKEL
-28 EDHMEDQKKDFLA
+28 EDHMEDQKRDFLA

-74 MAWGLI
+74 MAWGWI
-80 LLTGALYLTGMILRY
+80 LLTGALYLAGMILRC
-95 LLYNRSGLGIYIAN
+95 LLYDRSGLGIYVAN

-139 TVGLFLILMAGLW
+139 TVGLFLILMAGIW

-159 GSAGWINVGGMMILN
+159 GSVGWISVGGMMILN

-199 VIWKAVAWILPAV
+199 VIWKAAAWMLPAV
-212 VVVAYANNI
+212 VVVFYANSL
-221 MLSLLLCVFSMII
+221 MLALLLCVFSMVI
-234 FLYAVSCG
+234 FL
-242 WFHAKKKRV
+242 
-251 YFGTVSAVLLLPVLY
+251 LLY

-288 YRAEISAVMEP
+288 YGADISAVMEP

-329 FTYVLS
+329 FTYILS
-335 FCGILTAVLFVS
+335 FYGILTAVLFIS
-347 FIAVL
+347 LIAVL
-352 LFYLFKNTLH
+352 LFYLLKNTLR
-362 QRNQVGRVMG
+362 QRNQAGRIMG
-372 LGCTIVL
+372 LGCTVVL
-379 AGRMII
+379 VGRLVI
-385 YILGNLGLHPYGGD
+385 YLLGNLGLQPYGD

-428 QNVTIEPKVKKKVK
+428 QNIAKEPKKSRTK
-442 KPAVQ
+442 QICL

>member
-7 LKILTE
+7 LEILAE
-13 QVRYKKALPMIEKEL
+13 QIRYKKALPMIEKEL

-41 SGMTEKEAETAAV
+41 SGMTEKEAEAAAV

-59 PVTVGVEMD
+59 PVAVGVDMD

-74 MAWGLI
+74 MVWGLI
-80 LLTGALYLTGMILRY
+80 LLTGALYLAGMIFRY
-95 LLYNRSGLGIYIAN
+95 LLYDRSGLGIYIAN

-139 TVGLFLILMAGLW
+139 TVGLFLILMAGIW
-152 FSGTVVN
+152 FGGTVVN
-159 GSAGWINVGGMMILN
+159 GSVGWISVGGMMILN

-199 VIWKAVAWILPAV
+199 VIWKAAAWMLPAV
-212 VVVAYANNI
+212 VVVFYANSL
-221 MLSLLLCVFSMII
+221 MLALLLCVFSMVI
-234 FLYAVSCG
+234 FL
-242 WFHAKKKRV
+242 
-251 YFGTVSAVLLLPVLY
+251 LLY
-266 AGMVWN
+266 AGMVWK
-272 FGAVYQ
+272 FGALYQ

-288 YRAEISAVMEP
+288 YGEEISAVMEP

-329 FTYVLS
+329 FTYILS
-335 FCGILTAVLFVS
+335 FCGILTAVLFIS
-347 FIAVL
+347 LIAVL
-352 LFYLFKNTLH
+352 LFYLLKHTLR
-362 QRNQVGRVMG
+362 QRNQAGRIMG
-372 LGCTIVL
+372 LGCTVVL
-379 AGRMII
+379 VGRLVI
-385 YILGNLGLHPYGGD
+385 YLLGNLGLQPYGD

-406 TGGSGAVVTGI
+406 TGGSSAVVTGI

-428 QNVTIEPKVKKKVK
+428 QNLSLIHI
-442 KPAVQ
+442 

>member
-7 LKILTE
+7 LEILAE
-13 QVRYKKALPMIEKEL
+13 QIRYKKALPMIEKEL

-41 SGMTEKEAETAAV
+41 SGMTEKEAEAAAV

-59 PVTVGVEMD
+59 PVAVGVDMD

-74 MAWGLI
+74 MARGLI
-80 LLTGALYLTGMILRY
+80 LLTGALYLAGMIFRY
-95 LLYNRSGLGIYIAN
+95 LLYDRSGLGIYIAN

-139 TVGLFLILMAGLW
+139 TVGLFLILMAGIW
-152 FSGTVVN
+152 FGGTVVN
-159 GSAGWINVGGMMILN
+159 GSFGWISVGGMMILN

-199 VIWKAVAWILPAV
+199 VSWKAAAWMLPAV
-212 VVVAYANNI
+212 VVVFYANSL
-221 MLSLLLCVFSMII
+221 MLALLLCVFSMVI
-234 FLYAVSCG
+234 FL
-242 WFHAKKKRV
+242 
-251 YFGTVSAVLLLPVLY
+251 LLY
-266 AGMVWN
+266 AGMVWK

-288 YRAEISAVMEP
+288 YGEEISAVMEP

-329 FTYVLS
+329 FTYILS
-335 FCGILTAVLFVS
+335 FCGILTAVLFIS
-347 FIAVL
+347 LIAVL
-352 LFYLFKNTLH
+352 LFYLLKHTLR
-362 QRNQVGRVMG
+362 QRNQAGRIMG
-372 LGCTIVL
+372 LGCTVVL
-379 AGRMII
+379 VGRLVI
-385 YILGNLGLHPYGGD
+385 YLLGNLGLQPYGD

-406 TGGSGAVVTGI
+406 TGGSSAVVTGI

-428 QNVTIEPKVKKKVK
+428 QNIAKEPKKSRTK
-442 KPAVQ
+442 QICL

>member
-7 LKILTE
+7 LEILAE
-13 QVRYKKALPMIEKEL
+13 QIRYKKALPMIEKEL

-41 SGMTEKEAETAAV
+41 SGMTEKEAEAAAV

-59 PVTVGVEMD
+59 PVAVGVDMD

-80 LLTGALYLTGMILRY
+80 LLTGALYLAGMIFRY
-95 LLYNRSGLGIYIAN
+95 LLYDRSGLGIYIAN

-139 TVGLFLILMAGLW
+139 TVGLFLILMAGIW
-152 FSGTVVN
+152 FGGTVVN
-159 GSAGWINVGGMMILN
+159 GSVGWISVGGMMILN

-199 VIWKAVAWILPAV
+199 VIWKAAAWMLPAV
-212 VVVAYANNI
+212 VVVFYANSL
-221 MLSLLLCVFSMII
+221 MLALLLCVFSMVI
-234 FLYAVSCG
+234 FL
-242 WFHAKKKRV
+242 
-251 YFGTVSAVLLLPVLY
+251 LLY
-266 AGMVWN
+266 AGMVWK

-278 KERLQMLLPP
+278 KERLKMLLPP
-288 YRAEISAVMEP
+288 YGEEISAVMEP

-329 FTYVLS
+329 FTYILS

-347 FIAVL
+347 LIAVL
-352 LFYLFKNTLH
+352 LFYLLKHTLR
-362 QRNQVGRVMG
+362 QRNQAGRIMG
-372 LGCTIVL
+372 LGCTVVL
-379 AGRMII
+379 VGRLVI
-385 YILGNLGLHPYGGD
+385 YLLGNLGLQPYGD

-406 TGGSGAVVTGI
+406 TGGSSAVVTGI

-428 QNVTIEPKVKKKVK
+428 QNIAKEPKKSRTK
-442 KPAVQ
+442 QICL

>member
-7 LKILTE
+7 LEILAE
-13 QVRYKKALPMIEKEL
+13 QIRYKKALPMIEKEL

-41 SGMTEKEAETAAV
+41 SGMTEKEAEAAAV

-59 PVTVGVEMD
+59 PVAVGVDMD

-80 LLTGALYLTGMILRY
+80 LLTGALYLAGMIFRY
-95 LLYNRSGLGIYIAN
+95 LLYDRSGLGIYIAN

-139 TVGLFLILMAGLW
+139 TVGLFLILMAGIW
-152 FSGTVVN
+152 FGGTVVN
-159 GSAGWINVGGMMILN
+159 GSVGWISVGGMMILN

-199 VIWKAVAWILPAV
+199 VIWKAIVWMLPAV
-212 VVVAYANNI
+212 VVVFYANSL
-221 MLSLLLCVFSMII
+221 MLALLLCVFSMVI
-234 FLYAVSCG
+234 FL
-242 WFHAKKKRV
+242 
-251 YFGTVSAVLLLPVLY
+251 LLY
-266 AGMVWN
+266 AGMVWK

-288 YRAEISAVMEP
+288 YGEEISAVMEP

-329 FTYVLS
+329 FTYILS
-335 FCGILTAVLFVS
+335 FCGILTAVLFIS
-347 FIAVL
+347 LIAVL
-352 LFYLFKNTLH
+352 LFYLLKHTLRE
-362 QRNQVGRVMG
+362 RNQAGRIMG
-372 LGCTIVL
+372 LGCTVVL
-379 AGRMII
+379 VGRLVI
-385 YILGNLGLHPYGGD
+385 YLLGNLGLQPYGD

-406 TGGSGAVVTGI
+406 TGGSSAVVTGI

-428 QNVTIEPKVKKKVK
+428 QNIAKEPKKSRTK
-442 KPAVQ
+442 QICL

>member
-7 LKILTE
+7 LEILAE
-13 QVRYKKALPMIEKEL
+13 QIRYKKALPMIEKEL

-41 SGMTEKEAETAAV
+41 SGMTEKEAEAAAV

-59 PVTVGVEMD
+59 PVSVGVDMD

-80 LLTGALYLTGMILRY
+80 LLTGALYLAGMIFRY
-95 LLYNRSGLGIYIAN
+95 LLYDRSGLGIYIAN

-139 TVGLFLILMAGLW
+139 TVGLFLILMAGIW
-152 FSGTVVN
+152 FGGTVVN
-159 GSAGWINVGGMMILN
+159 GSFGWISVGGMMILN

-199 VIWKAVAWILPAV
+199 VIWKAAAWMLPAV
-212 VVVAYANNI
+212 VVVFYANSL
-221 MLSLLLCVFSMII
+221 MLALLLCVFSMVI
-234 FLYAVSCG
+234 FL
-242 WFHAKKKRV
+242 
-251 YFGTVSAVLLLPVLY
+251 LLY
-266 AGMVWN
+266 AGMVWK

-278 KERLQMLLPP
+278 KERLKMLLPP
-288 YRAEISAVMEP
+288 YGEEISAVMEP

-329 FTYVLS
+329 FTYILS
-335 FCGILTAVLFVS
+335 FCGILTAVLFIS
-347 FIAVL
+347 LIAVL
-352 LFYLFKNTLH
+352 LFYLLKHTLR
-362 QRNQVGRVMG
+362 QRNQAGRIMG
-372 LGCTIVL
+372 LGCTVVL
-379 AGRMII
+379 VGRLVI
-385 YILGNLGLHPYGGD
+385 YLLGNLGLQPYGD

-406 TGGSGAVVTGI
+406 TGGSSAVVTGI

-428 QNVTIEPKVKKKVK
+428 QNIAKEPKKSRTK
-442 KPAVQ
+442 QICL

>member
-7 LKILTE
+7 LEILAE
-13 QVRYKKALPMIEKEL
+13 QIRYKKALPMIEKEL

-41 SGMTEKEAETAAV
+41 SGMTEKEAEAAAV

-59 PVTVGVEMD
+59 PVAVGVDMD

-80 LLTGALYLTGMILRY
+80 LLTGALYLAGMIFRY
-95 LLYNRSGLGIYIAN
+95 LLYDRSGLGIYIAN

-139 TVGLFLILMAGLW
+139 TVGLFLILMAGIW
-152 FSGTVVN
+152 FGGTVVN
-159 GSAGWINVGGMMILN
+159 GSFGWISVGGMMILN

-199 VIWKAVAWILPAV
+199 VIWKAAAWMLPAV
-212 VVVAYANNI
+212 VVVFYANSL
-221 MLSLLLCVFSMII
+221 MLALLLCVFSMVI
-234 FLYAVSCG
+234 FL
-242 WFHAKKKRV
+242 
-251 YFGTVSAVLLLPVLY
+251 LLY
-266 AGMVWN
+266 AGMVWK

-288 YRAEISAVMEP
+288 YGEEISAVMEP

-329 FTYVLS
+329 FTYILS
-335 FCGILTAVLFVS
+335 FCGILTAVLFIS
-347 FIAVL
+347 LIAVL
-352 LFYLFKNTLH
+352 LFYLLKHTLR
-362 QRNQVGRVMG
+362 QRNQAGRIMG
-372 LGCTIVL
+372 LGCTVVL
-379 AGRMII
+379 VGRLVI
-385 YILGNLGLHPYGGD
+385 YLLGNLGLQTYGD

-406 TGGSGAVVTGI
+406 TGGSSAVVTGI

-428 QNVTIEPKVKKKVK
+428 QNIAKEPKKSRTK
-442 KPAVQ
+442 QICL